1 MANKKNRNRKEK
13 VRIDIKHP
21 GSLAKFGFS
30 LHESIKKQKAALK
43 KADRSDGKAE
53 VDRKLGALEVLD
65 KHRKNIEGKLKR
77 LLKWNEDK

>member
-21 GSLAKFGFS
+21 GSLAKFGFH

-43 KADRSDGKAE
+43 KADRADGKEE
-53 VDRKLGALEVLD
+53 VDRKLRALEVLD
-65 KHRKNIEGKLKR
+65 KHRKNIEGRLKKI
-77 LLKWNEDK
+77 LKWNEDK

>member
-21 GSLAKFGFS
+21 GSLSKFGFH
-30 LHESIKKQKAALK
+30 LHESIKKQKAALN
-43 KADRSDGKAE
+43 KADRRDGRAKIDE
-53 VDRKLGALEVLD
+53 KLSALEVLD
-65 KHRKNIEGKLKR
+65 KHRKNIEGRLKK

>member
-1 MANKKNRNRKEK
+1 MTNKKNRNRKEK

-21 GSLAKFGFS
+21 GSLTKFGFD

-43 KADRSDGKAE
+43 KADKVDGKGE

-65 KHRKNIEGKLKR
+65 KHRKNIEGRIKKI
-77 LLKWNEDK
+77 LKWNEDK

>member
-21 GSLAKFGFS
+21 GSLTKFGFH
-30 LHESIKKQKAALK
+30 LHESLKQQKEALK
-43 KADRSDGKAE
+43 KADRAEGKGE

-65 KHRKNIEGKLKR
+65 KHRKNIEGRIKKI
-77 LLKWNEDK
+77 LKWNEDK

>member
-21 GSLAKFGFS
+21 GSLTKFGFH

-43 KADRSDGKAE
+43 KADRSDGRAKIDE
-53 VDRKLGALEVLD
+53 KLSALEVLD
-65 KHRKNIEGKLKR
+65 KHRKNIEGRLK
-77 LLKWNEDK
+77 KDEGEK